1 MSLWYVQPSLY
12 NIHTSN
18 ISVYPVM
25 FVCYVPWI
33 IWLYYMFMSFNT
45 NLVISYTTWKHII
58 YPAFLWCIAKDV
70 HVTAWSIP
78 SALWAVHGGAARYR
92 NSDTLIS
99 AHLSSSIIL
108 KCSHERN
115 FPQRHR
121 SAARVNK
128 GICSNSSFTF
138 THAHSSLLIAGQNT
152 GIIFRARASRES
164 RLHYVIY
171 NHASGK

>member
-99 AHLSSSIIL
+99 AHLSDIVL
-108 KCSHERN
+108 MCSHGRN

-121 SAARVNK
+121 SAARVNLNK
-128 GICSNSSFTF
+128 GFLFKFYVRSGSRSLIP
-138 THAHSSLLIAGQNT
+138 AHRWTKHCDWHN
-152 GIIFRARASRES
+152 F
-164 RLHYVIY
+164 
-171 NHASGK
+171 

>member
-1 MSLWYVQPSLY
+1 MLCTMNYLVIL
-12 NIHTSN
+12 H
-18 ISVYPVM
+18 VYE
-25 FVCYVPWI
+25 FWHQFGDI
-33 IWLYYMFMSFNT
+33 LYY
-45 NLVISYTTWKHII
+45 LKHIIMI
-58 YPAFLWCIAKDV
+58 YPAFWWCILNVV